1 MPRLDVTDRDGARH
15 ELDADADGTLMETLR
30 DADMGIEAICG
41 GQCACATCHCWVAA
55 DGFAQLPGVSEDERD
70 LLSSLDHYDPQRS
83 RLTCQLEIADVPDG
97 LSLTVAPEE

>member
-15 ELDADADGTLMETLR
+15 ELDADADGTLMEALR

-41 GQCACATCHCWVAA
+41 GQCACATCHCWVAK
-55 DGFAQLPGVSEDERD
+55 DWFAQLPDVSEDERD

-83 RLTCQLEIADVPDG
+83 RLTCQLEITDVPDG
-97 LSLTVAPEE
+97 LPVTVAAEE

>member
-15 ELDADADGTLMETLR
+15 ELDADADGTLMEALR

-55 DGFAQLPGVSEDERD
+55 DRFAQLPDVSEDERD

-97 LSLTVAPEE
+97 LPVTVAPEE